1 MSRISQATQKI
12 LHGIKSPQTTTEF
25 IDNYKICFW
34 ILQSSHT
41 KSLLPWQNNNCLQ
54 EIKFSYKV
62 SMISCNF
69 YDFSVTFCDFLAI
82 FGDCPERFFYRVFRF
97 RASLKSQFK
106 YYKNRTSYFCVNF
119 LYLIEI
125 NTILFKISWNSLQ
138 SG

>member
-12 LHGIKSPQTTTEF
+12 IHGIKSPQTTTEF

-41 KSLLPWQNNNCLQ
+41 KSLLPWKNHNCLQ

-69 YDFSVTFCDFLAI
+69 YDFSVTFCDFLVI
-82 FGDCPERFFYRVFRF
+82 FGYCSERFFYRAYGNFRVI
-97 RASLKSQFK
+97 LVLTN
-106 YYKNRTSYFCVNF
+106 YTKNSP
-119 LYLIEI
+119 
-125 NTILFKISWNSLQ
+125 NSFSSKHFSIHL
-138 SG
+138 G